1 MVYHFDWKV
10 IFLAEGSK
18 LMKEQTWEVEV
29 DTSTDMEEEQR
40 RERGGFDLGRRRRRI
55 GEEG

>member
-1 MVYHFDWKV
+1 
-10 IFLAEGSK
+10 
-18 LMKEQTWEVEV
+18 MKEQTWEVEV